1 MSRGLVV
8 FFVAAVL
15 ILSACGGAKTGAPSP
30 SSAKSAVSAPDP
42 VASGS
47 AESVRVG
54 SETEVFDSPLP
65 TGPAEAEVVEDFREA
80 QILWDESE
88 TAQHLVA
95 PVTDYVTGGALAH
108 LRDAVAATSQQD
120 LVPAGADRM
129 FKTRVTILSARSA
142 TITTCDDGSKFREK
156 NRRTGRVDA
165 QFNAPPDQQYL
176 FETWRM
182 MRLSAHWAI
191 TGLSLA
197 SLPKLAANHCQP

>member
-8 FFVAAVL
+8 FFIPAVL
-15 ILSACGGAKTGAPSP
+15 ILAACGGAKTGAPSP

-42 VASGS
+42 AASGS
-47 AESVRVG
+47 VESVRVG

-65 TGPAEAEVVEDFREA
+65 TNPAEAEVVEDFRKA

-88 TAQHLVA
+88 TAQRLVA
-95 PVTDYVTGGALAH
+95 PVTDYVTDEALAH
-108 LRDAVAATSQQD
+108 LRDAVAASSQQD

-129 FKTRVTILSARSA
+129 FKTHVTILSARSA
-142 TITTCDDGSKFREK
+142 TITTCDDASKFREK
-156 NRRTGRVDA
+156 NRRTGRVYA

-182 MRLSAHWAI
+182 MRLSGHWAI
-191 TGLSLA
+191 TGFSLA
-197 SLPKLAANHCQP
+197 SLPKPAAKHCQP